1 MARLVAVC
9 KTDDYQFLRRQLP
22 ITVDDDLKMVIQ
34 FNDTCVDCES
44 ARGIKQ
50 KELELFVQRFSA
62 LSKDEIAVEMMVSSK
77 NIMNLLTHLVPCV
90 GCRRSVERMFHQL
103 VDSQHPALEPL
114 IVTQRGELSINRD
127 KLFDPR
133 ALYALFNIHRAK
145 LNSIMESI
153 PKSKKNKRCNLHSLD
168 THKPRT
174 TGSWI
179 EIWDLLAQEC
189 REEVVL
195 IDADGLSD
203 TLEAYLRKHRFC
215 SECKSKVQRA
225 YNILV
230 EDIDCTKEA
239 GYCAAL
245 YEGLRCCPHER
256 HIHML
261 CDTDFI
267 AHLIGRAEPELA
279 GGSRRDRHAKTLDI
293 AQEEVLTCLGIHVYD
308 RLHRIW
314 QKLKAEEQT
323 WQILFYLGVD
333 ALKKSFEMA
342 LERKQGISNLEL
354 MCEEILEEERAK
366 EQKREQKRQK
376 RKKKKAKS
384 NQLVLEKENCA
395 EDPEEEVA
403 RCECDKTVMLKPRIT
418 SNGPR
423 AEKCTIFADQNSN
436 TTLVTRESCRG
447 GQNLDRPESCPG
459 GQNIDRPES
468 CRGGQN
474 IDRPD
479 SCRGGQNIE
488 KPESCRGGPN
498 LDQPE
503 SCRGG
508 LSLDRPLRSES
519 QNSDFGYSSDVEG
532 CENCSAPS
540 SSSSDIICS
549 DGVCS
554 SQDGGDSVCSSSTDG
569 LDTCSNCLSQVS
581 PNKQNSHR
589 NKHKCDI
596 LQTSESCSSA
606 NSSPLQQNMTLSL
619 LDMLEAPCSSE
630 DDDFITEEEIKHF
643 KANKKK
649 IFEKR
654 QELRE
659 DLRKRFNTKF
669 QQQGPDGQQSW
680 KENLDNMVQKMC
692 KM

>member
-1 MARLVAVC
+1 MARLVGVC

-62 LSKDEIAVEMMVSSK
+62 LTKDEIAVEMMVSSK

-114 IVTQRGELSINRD
+114 IVTQRAELSINRD
-127 KLFDPR
+127 NLFDPR
-133 ALYALFNIHRAK
+133 SLYALFNIHRAK

-195 IDADGLSD
+195 IDADSLSD

-230 EDIDCTKEA
+230 EDLDCTKEV

-293 AQEEVLTCLGIHVYD
+293 AQEEVLTCLGIHIYD

-395 EDPEEEVA
+395 EDPEEETH
-403 RCECDKTVMLKPRIT
+403 CECDKVATLKPRT
-418 SNGPR
+418 TNHGPC
-423 AEKCTIFADQNSN
+423 AEKCGIFADQNSN
-436 TTLVTRESCRG
+436 TTLASRESCRG
-447 GQNLDRPESCPG
+447 GQ
-459 GQNIDRPES
+459 
-468 CRGGQN
+468 
-474 IDRPD
+474 
-479 SCRGGQNIE
+479 
-488 KPESCRGGPN
+488 
-498 LDQPE
+498 
-503 SCRGG
+503 
-508 LSLDRPLRSES
+508 SLDRPLRSES

-540 SSSSDIICS
+540 SSSSDILCS

-589 NKHKCDI
+589 SKHKCDI

-606 NSSPLQQNMTLSL
+606 NSSPLQQNVTMSL

-649 IFEKR
+649 ILEKR

-659 DLRKRFNTKF
+659 DLRKKFNTKF
-669 QQQGPDGQQSW
+669 QQQGADGQPYW
-680 KENLDNMVQKMC
+680 KENLDNIVQKMC

>member
-1 MARLVAVC
+1 MARLVAVY

-50 KELELFVQRFSA
+50 KELEHFVQRFSA

-114 IVTQRGELSINRD
+114 IVTQRAELSINRD
-127 KLFDPR
+127 NLFDPR

-145 LNSIMESI
+145 LSSIMESI

-195 IDADGLSD
+195 IDADSLSD

-230 EDIDCTKEA
+230 EDLDCSKEV

-395 EDPEEEVA
+395 EDVEEETH
-403 RCECDKTVMLKPRIT
+403 CEVCSSSETAYSQCDNATTLKPRTTI
-418 SNGPR
+418 NGPC
-423 AEKCTIFADQNSN
+423 AEKCGIFADQNSN
-436 TTLVTRESCRG
+436 TTLASREGCRG
-447 GQNLDRPESCPG
+447 GQN
-459 GQNIDRPES
+459 
-468 CRGGQN
+468 
-474 IDRPD
+474 
-479 SCRGGQNIE
+479 
-488 KPESCRGGPN
+488 
-498 LDQPE
+498 
-503 SCRGG
+503 
-508 LSLDRPLRSES
+508 LDRPLRSES

-540 SSSSDIICS
+540 SNSSDILCS

-589 NKHKCDI
+589 SKHKCDI

-649 IFEKR
+649 ILEKR

-659 DLRKRFNTKF
+659 DLRKKFNTKF
-669 QQQGPDGQQSW
+669 QQQGADGQQSW

>member
-114 IVTQRGELSINRD
+114 IVTQRAELSINRD
-127 KLFDPR
+127 NLFDPR

-145 LNSIMESI
+145 LSSIMESI

-195 IDADGLSD
+195 IDADSLSD

-230 EDIDCTKEA
+230 EDIDCTKEV

-395 EDPEEEVA
+395 EDPEEETH
-403 RCECDKTVMLKPRIT
+403 CECDKAATLKPRT
-418 SNGPR
+418 TGHGPC
-423 AEKCTIFADQNSN
+423 AEKCSIFVDQNSN
-436 TTLVTRESCRG
+436 TTLTSRESCRG
-447 GQNLDRPESCPG
+447 GQN
-459 GQNIDRPES
+459 
-468 CRGGQN
+468 
-474 IDRPD
+474 
-479 SCRGGQNIE
+479 
-488 KPESCRGGPN
+488 
-498 LDQPE
+498 
-503 SCRGG
+503 
-508 LSLDRPLRSES
+508 LDRPLRSES

-540 SSSSDIICS
+540 SSSSDILCS

-589 NKHKCDI
+589 SKHKCDI

-619 LDMLEAPCSSE
+619 LDMLEAPCSSD

-649 IFEKR
+649 ILEKR

-659 DLRKRFNTKF
+659 DLRKKFNNKF
-669 QQQGPDGQQSW
+669 QQQGGDGQQSW